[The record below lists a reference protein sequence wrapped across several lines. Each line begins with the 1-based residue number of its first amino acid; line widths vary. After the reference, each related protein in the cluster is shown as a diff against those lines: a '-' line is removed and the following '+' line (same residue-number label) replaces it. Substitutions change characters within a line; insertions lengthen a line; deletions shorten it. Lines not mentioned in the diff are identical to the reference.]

1 MNMNIAEW
9 KDGETLIRE
18 LSEDE
23 LKDISPSVESVPQ
36 QVSAGQAREA
46 LYDAGLLSRVAPALE
61 AIPDDDQRWRAQNA
75 WEYRPTVE
83 RNSPFVML
91 MAQALGLDD
100 AALDALFID
109 AATR

>member
-1 MNMNIAEW
+1 MDN
-9 KDGETLIRE
+9 GVIRE
-18 LSEDE
+18 MTSEEIEDQDARMSAQQ
-23 LKDISPSVESVPQ
+23 KPVVPQ

-91 MAQALGLDD
+91 MAQALELDD